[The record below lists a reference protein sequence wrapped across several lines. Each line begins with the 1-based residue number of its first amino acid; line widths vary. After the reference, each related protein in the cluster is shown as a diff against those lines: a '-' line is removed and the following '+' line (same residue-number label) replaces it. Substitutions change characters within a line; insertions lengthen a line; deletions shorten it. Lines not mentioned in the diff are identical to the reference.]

1 MVFTEPFFLFVFLP
15 CTLLAYWALPARWRN
30 SVLLIASLA
39 FYAIGQQ
46 SDVLVLLSSIG
57 VNAAA
62 GFVLATSRSAGAR
75 AAVVVAGIVANL
87 AILAWFKYSGFLTSN
102 LDAVIERFGWQGL
115 AIPAVALPVGI
126 SFFTFQAMS
135 YLIDVKRGDARSAR
149 NPFDLA
155 LYIALF
161 PQLVAGPIVRF
172 STISEQIRHRRVA
185 PEDVEAGARRFIV
198 GLAKK
203 VLVANSVAVSV
214 DQIFGLPPEQLSTS
228 LVWTASLLYTLQIYF
243 DFSGYSDMAI
253 GLGRIFGF
261 RFEENFNYPYVS
273 RSITE
278 FWRRWHI
285 SLSTWFRDYLYIPLG
300 GNRRGPIRTYF
311 NLAVVFLLC
320 GLWHGASWLFVAW
333 GGYQGL
339 FLIIERLGLGDLL
352 ERTPRLVRHLYA
364 MLVVVIGWTIF
375 RVATGPNESSDDF
388 SLLGTCLAS
397 MLGLHQP
404 TVERSPLEF
413 VEPMAAIAAACGI
426 VGSMPV
432 VPWSAAWSR
441 RRSGWPLAAVK
452 VGAVVACLILMIL
465 SVMSIASGAYN
476 PFIYF
481 QF

>member
-1 MVFTEPFFLFVFLP
+1 VVFTEPFFLFVFLP
-15 CTLLAYWALPARWRN
+15 CTLLAYWAAPARWRN
-30 SVLLIASLA
+30 SVLLISSIA

-46 SDVLVLLSSIG
+46 SDVLVLLASIG

-62 GFVLATSRSAGAR
+62 GFVLATSRSAMAR
-75 AAVVVAGIVANL
+75 SAVVIAGIVGNL
-87 AILAWFKYSGFLTSN
+87 GILAWFKYSGFLTAN
-102 LDAVIERFGWQGL
+102 LDAIIERFGWGGV

-172 STISEQIRHRRVA
+172 STIAEQIRERRVT

-203 VLVANSVAVSV
+203 VLVANAVAGSV
-214 DQIFGLPPEQLSTS
+214 DQIFGLPPEQLSSS

-273 RSITE
+273 RSITD

-300 GNRRGPIRTYF
+300 GNRRGAFRTYV
-311 NLAVVFLLC
+311 NLAIVFLLC

-333 GGYQGL
+333 GAYQGA
-339 FLIIERLGLGDLL
+339 FLIVERVGLGRLL
-352 ERTPRLVRHLYA
+352 ERTPRIVQHAYA
-364 MLVVVIGWTIF
+364 MAVVVVGWTIF
-375 RVATGPNESSDDF
+375 RVATGPNQSADEV
-388 SLLGTCLAS
+388 SLLSTCLGA
-397 MLGLHQP
+397 MLGLHHP
-404 TVERSPLEF
+404 EIERSVFEF
-413 VEPMAAIAAACGI
+413 VGPMSVTAAGCGI
-426 VGSMPV
+426 LGSMPV
-432 VPWSAAWSR
+432 VPWAARLAERGSGRLSAIARSAAV
-441 RRSGWPLAAVK
+441 LACA
-452 VGAVVACLILMIL
+452 LLLIL
-465 SVMSIASGAYN
+465 SVMSVASGAYN

>member
-1 MVFTEPFFLFVFLP
+1 VVFTEPFFLFVFLP
-15 CTLLAYWALPARWRN
+15 CTLLAYWAVPARWRN
-30 SVLLIASLA
+30 FVLLISSIA

-46 SDVLVLLSSIG
+46 SDVLVLLASIG

-62 GFVLATSRSAGAR
+62 GFVLATSRSAMAR
-75 AAVVVAGIVANL
+75 SAVVIAGIVGNL
-87 AILAWFKYSGFLTSN
+87 GILAWFKYSGFLTAN
-102 LDAVIERFGWQGL
+102 LDAIIERFGWGGL

-172 STISEQIRHRRVA
+172 STIAEQIRERRVT

-203 VLVANSVAVSV
+203 VLVANSVAGSV
-214 DQIFGLPPEQLSTS
+214 DQIFGLPPEQLSSS

-273 RSITE
+273 RSITD

-300 GNRRGPIRTYF
+300 GNRRGAFRTYV
-311 NLAVVFLLC
+311 NLAIVFLLC

-333 GGYQGL
+333 GAYQGA
-339 FLIIERLGLGDLL
+339 FLIVERVGLGRLL
-352 ERTPRLVRHLYA
+352 ERTPRIVQHAYA
-364 MLVVVIGWTIF
+364 MAVVVVGWTIF
-375 RVATGPNESSDDF
+375 RVATGPNQSADEV
-388 SLLGTCLAS
+388 SLLSTCLGA
-397 MLGLHQP
+397 MLGLHHP
-404 TVERSPLEF
+404 EIERSVFEF
-413 VEPMAAIAAACGI
+413 VGPMSVTAAGCGI
-426 VGSMPV
+426 LGSMPV
-432 VPWSAAWSR
+432 VPWAARLAERGSGRLSAIARSAAV
-441 RRSGWPLAAVK
+441 LACA
-452 VGAVVACLILMIL
+452 LLLIL
-465 SVMSIASGAYN
+465 SVMSVASGAYN

>member
-15 CTLLAYWALPARWRN
+15 CTLLAYWAVPARWRN
-30 SVLLIASLA
+30 FVLLISSIA

-46 SDVLVLLSSIG
+46 SDVLVLLASIG

-62 GFVLATSRSAGAR
+62 GFVLATSRSAMAR
-75 AAVVVAGIVANL
+75 SAVVIAGIVGNL
-87 AILAWFKYSGFLTSN
+87 GILAWFKYSGFLTAN
-102 LDAVIERFGWQGL
+102 LDAIIERFGWGGL

-172 STISEQIRHRRVA
+172 STIAEQIRERRVT

-203 VLVANSVAVSV
+203 VLVANAVAGSV
-214 DQIFGLPPEQLSTS
+214 DQIFGLPPEQLSSS

-273 RSITE
+273 RSITD

-300 GNRRGPIRTYF
+300 GNRRGAFRTYV
-311 NLAVVFLLC
+311 NLAIVFLLC

-333 GGYQGL
+333 GAYQGA
-339 FLIIERLGLGDLL
+339 FLIVERVGLGRLL
-352 ERTPRLVRHLYA
+352 ERTPRIVQHAYA
-364 MLVVVIGWTIF
+364 MAVVVVGWTIF
-375 RVATGPNESSDDF
+375 RVATGPNQSADEV
-388 SLLGTCLAS
+388 SLLSTCLGA
-397 MLGLHQP
+397 MLGLHHP
-404 TVERSPLEF
+404 EIDRSVFEF
-413 VEPMAAIAAACGI
+413 VEPMSVIAAGCGI
-426 VGSMPV
+426 LGSMPV
-432 VPWSAAWSR
+432 VPWAAR
-441 RRSGWPLAAVK
+441 LTERRSGRLSAIARSAAVL
-452 VGAVVACLILMIL
+452 ACAILLIL
-465 SVMSIASGAYN
+465 SVMSVASGAYN

>member
-15 CTLLAYWALPARWRN
+15 CTLLAYWAAPSRWRN
-30 SVLLIASLA
+30 SVLLIASIA

-46 SDVLVLLSSIG
+46 SDVLVLLASIA

-62 GFVLATSRSAGAR
+62 GFVLATSRSARAR
-75 AAVVVAGIVANL
+75 SAVVVGGIVGNL
-87 AILAWFKYSGFLTSN
+87 AILAWFKYSGFLTAN
-102 LDAVIERFGWQGL
+102 LDSVIERFGWSGFAL
-115 AIPAVALPVGI
+115 PAVALPVGI

-135 YLIDVKRGDARSAR
+135 YLLDVKRGDAKSAR

-172 STISEQIRHRRVA
+172 TTIAEQIRERRVGL
-185 PEDVEAGARRFIV
+185 EDIEYGSRRFIV

-203 VLVANSVAVSV
+203 VLVANSVAGTV
-214 DQIFGLPPEQLSTS
+214 DQIFGLPPEHLSSS
-228 LVWTASLLYTLQIYF
+228 LVWTASILYSIQIYF

-261 RFEENFNYPYVS
+261 KFEENFNYPYIS

-300 GNRRGPIRTYF
+300 GNRRGAVRTYC
-311 NLAVVFLLC
+311 NLGIVFLLC

-333 GGYQGL
+333 GAYQGL
-339 FLIIERLGLGDLL
+339 FLIIERLGLGRILA
-352 ERTPRLVRHLYA
+352 RMPRIIQHSYA
-364 MLVVVIGWTIF
+364 MLVVLAGWTIF
-375 RVATGPNESSDDF
+375 RVATGPNQSADDL
-388 SLLGTCLAS
+388 SLLKTCFLA
-397 MLGLHQP
+397 MVGAHQP
-404 TVERSPLEF
+404 GIERSVFEF
-413 VEPMAAIAAACGI
+413 LGPMAAIAAACGV
-426 VGSMPV
+426 VGSLPV
-432 VPWSAAWSR
+432 VPAVSEIAEN
-441 RRSGWPLAAVK
+441 RSGWTRKFGCLAAV
-452 VGAVVACLILMIL
+452 VSYAVLLLL
-465 SVMSIASGAYN
+465 SVMSVASGSYN

>member
-1 MVFTEPFFLFVFLP
+1 VVFTEPFFLFVFLP
-15 CTLLAYWALPARWRN
+15 CTLLAYWAAPARWRN
-30 SVLLIASLA
+30 SVLLISSIA

-46 SDVLVLLSSIG
+46 SDVLVLLASIG

-62 GFVLATSRSAGAR
+62 GFVLATSRSAMAR
-75 AAVVVAGIVANL
+75 SAVVIAGIVGNL
-87 AILAWFKYSGFLTSN
+87 GILAWFKYSGFLTAN
-102 LDAVIERFGWQGL
+102 LDAIIERFGWGGL

-172 STISEQIRHRRVA
+172 STIAEQIRERRVT

-203 VLVANSVAVSV
+203 VLVANSVAGSV
-214 DQIFGLPPEQLSTS
+214 DQIFGLPPEQLSSS

-273 RSITE
+273 RSITD

-300 GNRRGPIRTYF
+300 GNRRGAFRTYV
-311 NLAVVFLLC
+311 NLAIVFLLC

-333 GGYQGL
+333 GAYQGA
-339 FLIIERLGLGDLL
+339 FLIVERVGLGRLL
-352 ERTPRLVRHLYA
+352 ERTPRIVQHAYA
-364 MLVVVIGWTIF
+364 MAVVVVGWTIF
-375 RVATGPNESSDDF
+375 RVATGPNQSADEV
-388 SLLGTCLAS
+388 SLLSTCLGA
-397 MLGLHQP
+397 MLGLHHP
-404 TVERSPLEF
+404 EIDRSVFEF
-413 VEPMAAIAAACGI
+413 VEPMSVIAAGCGI
-426 VGSMPV
+426 LGSMPV
-432 VPWSAAWSR
+432 VPWAAR
-441 RRSGWPLAAVK
+441 LTERRSGRLSAIARSAAVL
-452 VGAVVACLILMIL
+452 ACAILLIL
-465 SVMSIASGAYN
+465 SVMSVASGAYN

>member
-1 MVFTEPFFLFVFLP
+1 VVFTEPFFLFVFLP
-15 CTLLAYWALPARWRN
+15 CTLLAYWAVPARWRN
-30 SVLLIASLA
+30 FVLLISSIA

-46 SDVLVLLSSIG
+46 SDVLVLLASIG

-62 GFVLATSRSAGAR
+62 GFVLATSRSAMAR
-75 AAVVVAGIVANL
+75 SAVVIAGIVGNL
-87 AILAWFKYSGFLTSN
+87 GILAWFKYSGFLTAN
-102 LDAVIERFGWQGL
+102 LDAIIERFGWGGL

-172 STISEQIRHRRVA
+172 STIAEQIRERRVT

-203 VLVANSVAVSV
+203 VLVANSVAGSV
-214 DQIFGLPPEQLSTS
+214 DQIFGLPPEQLSSS

-273 RSITE
+273 RSITD

-300 GNRRGPIRTYF
+300 GNRRGAFRTYV
-311 NLAVVFLLC
+311 NLAIVFLLC

-333 GGYQGL
+333 GAYQGA
-339 FLIIERLGLGDLL
+339 FLIVERVGLGRLL
-352 ERTPRLVRHLYA
+352 ERTPRTVQHAYA
-364 MLVVVIGWTIF
+364 MAVVVVGWTIF
-375 RVATGPNESSDDF
+375 RVATGPNQSADEV
-388 SLLGTCLAS
+388 SLLSTCLGA
-397 MLGLHQP
+397 MLGLHHP
-404 TVERSPLEF
+404 EIDRSVFEF
-413 VEPMAAIAAACGI
+413 VEPMSVIAAGCGI
-426 VGSMPV
+426 LGSMPV
-432 VPWSAAWSR
+432 VPWAAR
-441 RRSGWPLAAVK
+441 LTERRSGRLSAIARSAAVL
-452 VGAVVACLILMIL
+452 ACAILLIL
-465 SVMSIASGAYN
+465 SVMSVASGAYN

>member
-1 MVFTEPFFLFVFLP
+1 VVFTEPFFLFVFLP
-15 CTLLAYWALPARWRN
+15 CTLLAYWAVPARWRN
-30 SVLLIASLA
+30 FVLLISSIA

-46 SDVLVLLSSIG
+46 SDVLVLLASIG

-62 GFVLATSRSAGAR
+62 GFVLATSRSAMAR
-75 AAVVVAGIVANL
+75 SAVVIAGIVGNL
-87 AILAWFKYSGFLTSN
+87 GILAWFKYSGFLTAN
-102 LDAVIERFGWQGL
+102 LDAIIERFGWGGL

-172 STISEQIRHRRVA
+172 STIAEQIRERRVT

-203 VLVANSVAVSV
+203 VLVANAVAGSV
-214 DQIFGLPPEQLSTS
+214 DQIFGLPPEQLSSS

-273 RSITE
+273 RSITD

-300 GNRRGPIRTYF
+300 GNRRGAFRTYV
-311 NLAVVFLLC
+311 NLAIVFLLC

-333 GGYQGL
+333 GAYQGA
-339 FLIIERLGLGDLL
+339 FLIVERVGLGRLL
-352 ERTPRLVRHLYA
+352 ERTPRIVQHAYA
-364 MLVVVIGWTIF
+364 MAVVVVGWTIF
-375 RVATGPNESSDDF
+375 RVATGPNQSADEV
-388 SLLGTCLAS
+388 SLLSTCLGA
-397 MLGLHQP
+397 MLGLHHP
-404 TVERSPLEF
+404 EIDRSVFEF
-413 VEPMAAIAAACGI
+413 VEPMSVIAAGCGI
-426 VGSMPV
+426 LGSMPV
-432 VPWSAAWSR
+432 VPWAARLAERGSGRLSAVARSAAV
-441 RRSGWPLAAVK
+441 LACA
-452 VGAVVACLILMIL
+452 LLLIL
-465 SVMSIASGAYN
+465 SVMSVASGAYN

>member
-1 MVFTEPFFLFVFLP
+1 VVFTEPFFLFVFLP
-15 CTLLAYWALPARWRN
+15 CTLLAYWAAPARWRN
-30 SVLLIASLA
+30 SVLLISSIA

-46 SDVLVLLSSIG
+46 SDVLVLLASIG

-62 GFVLATSRSAGAR
+62 GFVLATSRSAMAR
-75 AAVVVAGIVANL
+75 SAVVIAGIVGNL
-87 AILAWFKYSGFLTSN
+87 GILAWFKYSGFLTAN
-102 LDAVIERFGWQGL
+102 LDAIIERFGWGGV

-172 STISEQIRHRRVA
+172 STIAEQIRERRVT

-203 VLVANSVAVSV
+203 VLVANAVAGSV
-214 DQIFGLPPEQLSTS
+214 DQIFGLPPEQLSSS

-273 RSITE
+273 RSITD

-300 GNRRGPIRTYF
+300 GNRRGAFRTYV
-311 NLAVVFLLC
+311 NLAIVFLLC

-333 GGYQGL
+333 GAYQGA
-339 FLIIERLGLGDLL
+339 FLIVERVGLGRLL
-352 ERTPRLVRHLYA
+352 ERTPRIVQHAYA
-364 MLVVVIGWTIF
+364 MAVVVVGWTIF
-375 RVATGPNESSDDF
+375 RVATGPNQSADEV
-388 SLLGTCLAS
+388 SLLSTCLGA
-397 MLGLHQP
+397 MLGLHHP
-404 TVERSPLEF
+404 EIDRSVFEF
-413 VEPMAAIAAACGI
+413 VEPMSVIAAGCGI
-426 VGSMPV
+426 LGSMPV
-432 VPWSAAWSR
+432 VPWAAR
-441 RRSGWPLAAVK
+441 LTERRSGRLSAIARSAAVL
-452 VGAVVACLILMIL
+452 ACAILLIL
-465 SVMSIASGAYN
+465 SVMSVASGAYN

>member
-15 CTLLAYWALPARWRN
+15 CTLLAYWAVPSTWRN
-30 SVLLIASLA
+30 STLLIASIA

-46 SDVLVLLSSIG
+46 SDVLVLLASIM

-62 GFVLATSRSAGAR
+62 GFVLATSGSPVARSA
-75 AAVVVAGIVANL
+75 AVIVGVVGNL
-87 AILAWFKYSGFLTSN
+87 AVLAWFKYSGFLTAN
-102 LDAVIERFGWQGL
+102 LDAVIGEFGWGGL

-126 SFFTFQAMS
+126 SFFTFQAIS
-135 YLIDVKRGDARSAR
+135 YLIDVKRGDAKSAR

-172 STISEQIRHRRVA
+172 ATIAEQIRGRQIG
-185 PEDVEAGARRFIV
+185 PEDVEYGARRFIV

-203 VLVANSVAVSV
+203 VLVANAVAGSV
-214 DQIFGLPPEQLSTS
+214 DQIFGLPPEQLSPS
-228 LVWTASLLYTLQIYF
+228 LVWTASLLYTIQIYF

-261 RFEENFNYPYVS
+261 RFDENFNYPYIS

-300 GNRRGPIRTYF
+300 GNRRGAVRTYI
-311 NLAVVFLLC
+311 NLAIVFLLC

-333 GGYQGL
+333 GAYQGL
-339 FLIIERLGLGDLL
+339 FLIIERLGLQSTLG
-352 ERTPRLVRHLYA
+352 RAPRFIQHAYA
-364 MLVVVIGWTIF
+364 MVVVVVGWTIF
-375 RVATGPNESSDDF
+375 RVATGPNHSEDAL
-388 SLLGTCLAS
+388 SLLAICLKS
-397 MLGLHQP
+397 MLGLQDGSSDRA
-404 TVERSPLEF
+404 VIEF
-413 VEPMAAIAAACGI
+413 LEPMTLIAVFCGVI
-426 VGSMPV
+426 GSLPV
-432 VPWSAAWSR
+432 VPWCIEIAERNPGPIRFALRSAAVLSC
-441 RRSGWPLAAVK
+441 
-452 VGAVVACLILMIL
+452 VVLLVL
-465 SVMSIASGAYN
+465 SIMSVTSGAYN

>member
-15 CTLLAYWALPARWRN
+15 CTLLAYWAVPSTWRN
-30 SVLLIASLA
+30 SLLLIASIA

-46 SDVLVLLSSIG
+46 SDVLVLLASIV

-62 GFVLATSRSAGAR
+62 GYVLATSRSPVARSSVVIAG
-75 AAVVVAGIVANL
+75 VVGNL
-87 AILAWFKYSGFLTSN
+87 AILAWFKYSGFLTAN
-102 LDAVIERFGWQGL
+102 LDAVIEEFGWGGL

-135 YLIDVKRGDARSAR
+135 YLLDVKRGDARSAR

-172 STISEQIRHRRVA
+172 STIAEQIRDRKIA
-185 PEDVEAGARRFIV
+185 PEDVEYGARRFIV

-203 VLVANSVAVSV
+203 VLVANAVAGPV
-214 DQIFGLPPEQLSTS
+214 DQIFGIPPDQLSPS
-228 LVWTASLLYTLQIYF
+228 LVWTASLLYTIQIYF

-261 RFEENFNYPYVS
+261 RFDENFNYPYIS

-300 GNRRGPIRTYF
+300 GNRRGAFRTYV
-311 NLAVVFLLC
+311 NLAIVFLLC

-333 GGYQGL
+333 GAYQGV
-339 FLIIERLGLGDLL
+339 FLIIERLGLGSIL
-352 ERTPRLVRHLYA
+352 RRAPRLIQHAYA
-364 MLVVVIGWTIF
+364 MVVVVVGWAIF
-375 RVATGPNESSDDF
+375 RVATGPNQSSDGV
-388 SLLGTCLAS
+388 SLLATCLKA
-397 MLGLHQP
+397 MIGLHQP
-404 TVERSPLEF
+404 AINRSILEF
-413 VEPMAAIAAACGI
+413 VEPMAAIAVI
-426 VGSMPV
+426 VGSVGSLPLL
-432 VPWSAAWSR
+432 PWISDVAEGRPGWIRGSLR
-441 RRSGWPLAAVK
+441 RC
-452 VGAVVACLILMIL
+452 AVVACAVLLLL
-465 SVMSIASGAYN
+465 SVMSVASGTYN

>member
-1 MVFTEPFFLFVFLP
+1 VVFTEPFFLFVFLP
-15 CTLLAYWALPARWRN
+15 CTLLAYWAVPARWRN
-30 SVLLIASLA
+30 FVLLISSIA

-46 SDVLVLLSSIG
+46 SDVLVLLASIG

-62 GFVLATSRSAGAR
+62 GFVLATSRSAMAR
-75 AAVVVAGIVANL
+75 SAVVIAGIVGNL
-87 AILAWFKYSGFLTSN
+87 GILAWFKYSGFLTAN
-102 LDAVIERFGWQGL
+102 LDAIIERFGWGGL

-172 STISEQIRHRRVA
+172 STIAEQIRERRVT

-203 VLVANSVAVSV
+203 VLVANAVAGSV
-214 DQIFGLPPEQLSTS
+214 DQIFGLPPEQLSSS

-273 RSITE
+273 RSITD

-300 GNRRGPIRTYF
+300 GNRRGAFRTYV
-311 NLAVVFLLC
+311 NLAIVFLLC

-333 GGYQGL
+333 GAYQGA
-339 FLIIERLGLGDLL
+339 FLIVERVGLGRLL
-352 ERTPRLVRHLYA
+352 ERTPRIVQHAYA
-364 MLVVVIGWTIF
+364 MAVVVVGWTIF
-375 RVATGPNESSDDF
+375 RVATGPNQSADEV
-388 SLLGTCLAS
+388 SLLSTCLGA
-397 MLGLHQP
+397 MLGLHHP
-404 TVERSPLEF
+404 EIDRSVFEF
-413 VEPMAAIAAACGI
+413 VEPMSVIAAGCGI
-426 VGSMPV
+426 LGSMPV
-432 VPWSAAWSR
+432 VPWAAR
-441 RRSGWPLAAVK
+441 LTERRSGRLSAIARSAAVL
-452 VGAVVACLILMIL
+452 ACAILLIL
-465 SVMSIASGAYN
+465 SVMSVASGAYN

>member
-15 CTLLAYWALPARWRN
+15 CTLLAYWAVPSTWRN
-30 SVLLIASLA
+30 SVLLIASIA

-46 SDVLVLLSSIG
+46 SDVLVLLASIV

-62 GFVLATSRSAGAR
+62 GYVLATSRSPVAR
-75 AAVVVAGIVANL
+75 SAVVIAGVAGNL
-87 AILAWFKYSGFLTSN
+87 AILAWFKYSGFLTAN
-102 LDAVIERFGWQGL
+102 LDALTEQFGWGGV
-115 AIPAVALPVGI
+115 AIPAVTLPVGI

-135 YLIDVKRGDARSAR
+135 YLIDVKRGDAKSAR

-172 STISEQIRHRRVA
+172 STIAEQIRDRRIA
-185 PEDVEAGARRFIV
+185 PEDVEHGARRFIV

-203 VLVANSVAVSV
+203 VLVANAVAGSV

-228 LVWTASLLYTLQIYF
+228 LVWTASILYTIQIYF

-261 RFEENFNYPYVS
+261 RFDENFNYPYIS

-300 GNRRGPIRTYF
+300 GNRRGAVRTYI
-311 NLAVVFLLC
+311 NLAIVFLLC

-333 GGYQGL
+333 GAYQGM
-339 FLIIERLGLGDLL
+339 FLIIERLGLGSLIG
-352 ERTPRLVRHLYA
+352 RTPRIVQHVYA
-364 MLVVVIGWTIF
+364 MVVIVVGWTIF
-375 RVATGPNESSDDF
+375 RVATGPNHSSDDVA
-388 SLLGTCLAS
+388 LLATCLKAMFGMQSAS
-397 MLGLHQP
+397 GDRSV
-404 TVERSPLEF
+404 VEFL
-413 VEPMAAIAAACGI
+413 EPMTIIASACGI

-432 VPWSAAWSR
+432 VPWAAGIAGG
-441 RRSGWPLAAVK
+441 RSGWCRFAVRT
-452 VGAVVACLILMIL
+452 VTVVACGLLLLL
-465 SVMSIASGAYN
+465 SVMSVASGAYN

>member
-1 MVFTEPFFLFVFLP
+1 VVFTEPFFLFVFLP
-15 CTLLAYWALPARWRN
+15 CTLLAYWAVPARWRN
-30 SVLLIASLA
+30 FVLLISSIA

-46 SDVLVLLSSIG
+46 SDVLVLLASIG

-62 GFVLATSRSAGAR
+62 GFVLATSRSAMAR
-75 AAVVVAGIVANL
+75 SAVVIAGIVGNL
-87 AILAWFKYSGFLTSN
+87 GILAWFKYSGFLTAN
-102 LDAVIERFGWQGL
+102 LDAIIERFGWGGL

-172 STISEQIRHRRVA
+172 STIAEQIRERRVT

-203 VLVANSVAVSV
+203 VLVANSVAGSV
-214 DQIFGLPPEQLSTS
+214 DQIFGLPPEQLSSS

-273 RSITE
+273 RSITD

-300 GNRRGPIRTYF
+300 GNRRGAFRTYV
-311 NLAVVFLLC
+311 NLAIVFLLC

-333 GGYQGL
+333 GAYQGA
-339 FLIIERLGLGDLL
+339 FLIVERVGLGRLL
-352 ERTPRLVRHLYA
+352 ERTPRIVQHAYA
-364 MLVVVIGWTIF
+364 MAVVVVGWTIF
-375 RVATGPNESSDDF
+375 RVATGPNQSADEV
-388 SLLGTCLAS
+388 SLLSTCLGA
-397 MLGLHQP
+397 MLGLHHP
-404 TVERSPLEF
+404 EIDRSVFEF
-413 VEPMAAIAAACGI
+413 VEPMSVIAAGCGI
-426 VGSMPV
+426 LGSMPV
-432 VPWSAAWSR
+432 VPWAAR
-441 RRSGWPLAAVK
+441 LTERRSGRLSAIARSAAVL
-452 VGAVVACLILMIL
+452 ACAILLIL
-465 SVMSIASGAYN
+465 SVMSVASGAYN

>member
-1 MVFTEPFFLFVFLP
+1 VVFTEPFFLFVFLP
-15 CTLLAYWALPARWRN
+15 CTLLAYWAAPARWRN
-30 SVLLIASLA
+30 SVLLISSIA

-46 SDVLVLLSSIG
+46 SDVLVLLASIG

-62 GFVLATSRSAGAR
+62 GFVLATSRSAMAR
-75 AAVVVAGIVANL
+75 SAVVIAGIVGNL
-87 AILAWFKYSGFLTSN
+87 GILAWFKYSGFLTAN
-102 LDAVIERFGWQGL
+102 LDAIIERFGWGGL

-172 STISEQIRHRRVA
+172 STIAEQIRERRVT

-203 VLVANSVAVSV
+203 VLVANAVAGSV
-214 DQIFGLPPEQLSTS
+214 DQIFGLPPEQLSSS

-273 RSITE
+273 RSITD

-300 GNRRGPIRTYF
+300 GNRRGAFRTYV
-311 NLAVVFLLC
+311 NLAIVFLLC

-333 GGYQGL
+333 GAYQGA
-339 FLIIERLGLGDLL
+339 FLIVERVGLGRLL
-352 ERTPRLVRHLYA
+352 ERTPRIVQHAYA
-364 MLVVVIGWTIF
+364 MAVVVVGWTIF
-375 RVATGPNESSDDF
+375 RVATGPNQSADEV
-388 SLLGTCLAS
+388 SLLSTCLGA
-397 MLGLHQP
+397 MLGLHHP
-404 TVERSPLEF
+404 EIDRSVFEF
-413 VEPMAAIAAACGI
+413 VEPMSVIAAGCGI
-426 VGSMPV
+426 LGSMPV
-432 VPWSAAWSR
+432 VPWAAR
-441 RRSGWPLAAVK
+441 LTERRSGRLSAIARSAAVL
-452 VGAVVACLILMIL
+452 ACAILLIL
-465 SVMSIASGAYN
+465 SVMSVASGAYN

>member
-1 MVFTEPFFLFVFLP
+1 VVFTEPFFLFVFLP
-15 CTLLAYWALPARWRN
+15 CTLLAYWAAPARWRN
-30 SVLLIASLA
+30 SVLLISSIA

-46 SDVLVLLSSIG
+46 SDVLVLLASIG

-62 GFVLATSRSAGAR
+62 GFVLATSRSAMAR
-75 AAVVVAGIVANL
+75 SAVVIAGIVGNL
-87 AILAWFKYSGFLTSN
+87 GILAWFKYSGFLTAN
-102 LDAVIERFGWQGL
+102 LDAIIERFGWGGV

-172 STISEQIRHRRVA
+172 STIAEQIRERRVT

-203 VLVANSVAVSV
+203 VLVANSVAGSV
-214 DQIFGLPPEQLSTS
+214 DQIFGLPPEQLSSS

-273 RSITE
+273 RSITD

-300 GNRRGPIRTYF
+300 GNRRGAFRTYV
-311 NLAVVFLLC
+311 NLAIVFLLC

-333 GGYQGL
+333 GAYQGA
-339 FLIIERLGLGDLL
+339 FLIVERVGLGRLL
-352 ERTPRLVRHLYA
+352 ERTPRIVQHAYA
-364 MLVVVIGWTIF
+364 MAVVVVGWTIF
-375 RVATGPNESSDDF
+375 RVATGPNQSADEV
-388 SLLGTCLAS
+388 SLLSTCLGA
-397 MLGLHQP
+397 MLGLHHP
-404 TVERSPLEF
+404 EIDRSVFEF
-413 VEPMAAIAAACGI
+413 VEPMSVIAAGCGI
-426 VGSMPV
+426 LGSMPV
-432 VPWSAAWSR
+432 VPWAARLAERGSGRLSAIARSAAV
-441 RRSGWPLAAVK
+441 LACA
-452 VGAVVACLILMIL
+452 LLLIL
-465 SVMSIASGAYN
+465 SVMSVASGAYN

>member
-1 MVFTEPFFLFVFLP
+1 VVFTEPFFLFVFLP
-15 CTLLAYWALPARWRN
+15 CTLLAYWAAPARWRN
-30 SVLLIASLA
+30 SVLLISSIA

-46 SDVLVLLSSIG
+46 SDVLVLLASIG

-62 GFVLATSRSAGAR
+62 GFVLATSRSAMAR
-75 AAVVVAGIVANL
+75 SAVVIAGIVGNL
-87 AILAWFKYSGFLTSN
+87 GILAWFKYSGFLTAN
-102 LDAVIERFGWQGL
+102 LDAIIERFGWGGV

-172 STISEQIRHRRVA
+172 STIAEQIRERRVT

-203 VLVANSVAVSV
+203 VLVANSVAGSV
-214 DQIFGLPPEQLSTS
+214 DQIFGLPPEQLSSS

-273 RSITE
+273 RSITD

-300 GNRRGPIRTYF
+300 GNRRGAFRTYV
-311 NLAVVFLLC
+311 NLAIVFLLC

-333 GGYQGL
+333 GAYQGA
-339 FLIIERLGLGDLL
+339 FLIVERVGLGRLL
-352 ERTPRLVRHLYA
+352 ERTPRIVQHAYA
-364 MLVVVIGWTIF
+364 MAVVVVGWTIF
-375 RVATGPNESSDDF
+375 RVATGPNQSADEV
-388 SLLGTCLAS
+388 SLLSTCLGA
-397 MLGLHQP
+397 MLGLHHP
-404 TVERSPLEF
+404 EIERSVFEF
-413 VEPMAAIAAACGI
+413 VGPMSVTAAGCGI
-426 VGSMPV
+426 LGSMPV
-432 VPWSAAWSR
+432 VPWAARLAERGSGRLSAIARSAAV
-441 RRSGWPLAAVK
+441 LACA
-452 VGAVVACLILMIL
+452 LLLIL
-465 SVMSIASGAYN
+465 SVMSVASGAYN